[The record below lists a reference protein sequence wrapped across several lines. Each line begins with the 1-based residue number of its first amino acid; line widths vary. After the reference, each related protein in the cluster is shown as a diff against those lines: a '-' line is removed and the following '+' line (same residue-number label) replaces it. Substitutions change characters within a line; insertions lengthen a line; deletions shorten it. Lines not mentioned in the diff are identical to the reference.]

1 MKVKATVSFAGQI
14 CMAANEVRDVPEDV
28 AAPLLACGYLETV
41 EPPKAPGVE
50 PPAGGT
56 EPPVE
61 KPELPAEEPES
72 KEAKQ
77 AKAKKEK

>member
-41 EPPKAPGVE
+41 EPPKSPGAE
-50 PPAGGT
+50 PPAEGAG
-56 EPPVE
+56 E
-61 KPELPAEEPES
+61 K
-72 KEAKQ
+72 KEK
-77 AKAKKEK
+77 KDTAKKEK